1 MDRID
6 LGKRVK
12 QLRLD
17 AVLTLRGLSSR
28 SGVSTSTLSKIEN
41 DQLSPTYDT
50 LLKLAAGLGVNLAGL
65 LSDEKSPPPRGRRSL
80 TNRGEGKLY
89 VNENYDYEVL
99 CTELQAKVMQPIR
112 ARLKSSSPKQFGPLI
127 THEGEELVFV
137 LSGEVRLHTE
147 FYEPLTLHPG
157 DCVYYDSSMGHALLS
172 VGSNEAEVFWV
183 STNKAMAPFAKEAD
197 GERAQKPRVRVQGDG
212 ALRPRRRRKPGLRNE
227 VEDAAAAPG
236 GRAV

>member
-17 AVLTLRGLSSR
+17 AFLTLRGLSSR

-80 TNRGEGKLY
+80 TNRGEGKVY

-99 CTELQAKVMQPIR
+99 CTELQAKLMQPIR
-112 ARLKSSSPKQFGPLI
+112 ARLRSSSPKQFGPLI

-137 LSGEVRLHTE
+137 LSGEVELHTE

-157 DCVYYDSSMGHALLS
+157 DCVYYDSAMGHALLS
-172 VGSNEAEVFWV
+172 VGANEAEVFWV
-183 STNKAMAPFAKEAD
+183 STTKAMASFAKEAE
-197 GERAQKPRVRVQGDG
+197 GERAQKPRVRIQGDG
-212 ALRPRRRRKPGLRNE
+212 ALRPRRRRKPGLRKHVQN
-227 VEDAAAAPG
+227 AATERG